1 MDSGLG
7 EIEKL
12 EYKKPKV
19 GINNQG
25 SIVVKNR
32 AWRRIWKNRAMIE
45 GKCSKKWY
53 TTKMTK
59 SRRKRG

>member
-1 MDSGLG
+1 MDNGNG
-7 EIEKL
+7 EIQKL
-12 EYKKPKV
+12 EYSPKV
-19 GINNQG
+19 GFGENG
-25 SIVVKNR
+25 IVVKNR
-32 AWRRIWKNRAMIE
+32 AYRRRWKNRAMME